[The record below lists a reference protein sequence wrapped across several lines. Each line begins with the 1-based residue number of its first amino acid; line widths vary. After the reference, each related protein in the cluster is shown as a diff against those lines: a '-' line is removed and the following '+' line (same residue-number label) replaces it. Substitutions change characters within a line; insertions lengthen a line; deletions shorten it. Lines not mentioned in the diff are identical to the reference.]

1 MFLWVQQG
9 KEGNRSHISQ
19 PEGGGERLY
28 YTFEGNEITL
38 TVNEIYLN
46 NLLEFDSQSFLKKIV
61 TVSK

>member
-46 NLLEFDSQSFLKKIV
+46 NLLEFDSQSF
-61 TVSK
+61 